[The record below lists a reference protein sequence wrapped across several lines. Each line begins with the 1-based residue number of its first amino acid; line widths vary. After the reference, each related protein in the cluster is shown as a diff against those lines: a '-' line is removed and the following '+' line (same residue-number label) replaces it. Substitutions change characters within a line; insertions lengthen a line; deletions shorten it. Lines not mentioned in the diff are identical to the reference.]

1 MQLEALLL
9 DRRALVAGI
18 NPFVLLI
25 YDVFRMSITDWV
37 VLFCSLAAIVTY
49 GVYKSRGIR
58 NIDGYLLGNKSLPW
72 QHVALSV
79 MATQASAITFLSAPG
94 LAYSSGMSFVQFYFG
109 LPLAMIVLSISFVPI
124 FHRLRVFTAYEFLE
138 KRFDVR
144 TRVFTALLFLI
155 QRGVSTGITI
165 YAPAIILSSILQIN
179 VVYTTLFIGALVVL
193 YTVYGGTKAVSYTQ
207 VLQMSIIF
215 GGLLIAG
222 VLVVYMLPGDIGFAK
237 VLHIAGKS
245 GKANAIDLSFDWNNQ
260 YTLWSGLIGG
270 FFLQLSYFGT
280 DQSQVGRYLTGSSV
294 RDSRIGLLM
303 NGLLKVPMQF
313 AILLIGI
320 LVFAYY
326 QYNSPPLFFNK
337 YELNKIEQS
346 AYAGKVDTLKARHE
360 EIFLAKKK
368 QINRL
373 TEALDQDD
381 KAAIADVRVELRNA
395 DAQAKDVR
403 QELTDLMQQNDS
415 EADTNDNNYIFLTFV
430 TENFPKGLIGLL
442 VAIVFMASM
451 GATASAINSL
461 ASTTVIDIYKRF
473 VHKKGSDRGYL
484 SASRIFTFVWGIFCV
499 IIALYA
505 SKLGNLLEA
514 VNILGSL
521 FYGTILGIFV
531 VAFYVKWAGGRAV
544 LWAAIV
550 TELLVVA
557 LWWFDVM
564 AFLWLN
570 LVGCAGVVLFA
581 LLFQGRVANGQR
593 NRIFAN
599 Q

>member
-1 MQLEALLL
+1 
-9 DRRALVAGI
+9 
-18 NPFVLLI
+18 
-25 YDVFRMSITDWV
+25 MSTTDWI
-37 VLFCSLAAIVTY
+37 VLFCTLLLIVAY
-49 GVYKSRGIR
+49 GVYKSRGIQ

-72 QHVALSV
+72 YHVALSV

-109 LPLAMIVLSISFVPI
+109 LPLAMIVLSISFVPM

-144 TRVFTALLFLI
+144 TRAFTAFLFLI
-155 QRGVSTGITI
+155 QRGLSTGITI

-207 VLQMSIIF
+207 LLQMAIIF
-215 GGLLIAG
+215 GGLVTAG
-222 VLVVYMLPGDIGFAK
+222 VLVIYMLPDDIGLMKA
-237 VLHIAGKS
+237 LHIAGKS

-280 DQSQVGRYLTGSSV
+280 DQSQVGRYLTGSSI

-313 AILLIGI
+313 SILLIGI
-320 LVFAYY
+320 LVFAFY
-326 QYNSPPLFFNK
+326 QYNSPPIFFNK
-337 YELNKIEQS
+337 YELHKIEQS
-346 AYAGKVDTLKARHE
+346 RYAAQVDELKADH
-360 EIFLAKKK
+360 K
-368 QINRL
+368 QVFDEKQEQIHRL
-373 TEALDQDD
+373 TAALEHDDEAV
-381 KAAIADVRVELRNA
+381 ISDVRNQLQQA
-395 DAQAKDVR
+395 DTRAKEIREDLV
-403 QELTDLMQQNDS
+403 TLMQQNDTL
-415 EADTNDNNYIFLTFV
+415 ADTNDNNYIFLTFV

-473 VHKKGSDRGYL
+473 VRKAGTDRGYL
-484 SASRIFTFVWGIFCV
+484 SASRMFTLVWGVFCV

-521 FYGTILGIFV
+521 FYGTILGIFI
-531 VAFYVKWAGGRAV
+531 VAFYVKRAGGRAV
-544 LWAAIV
+544 FTAAIV
-550 TELLVVA
+550 TELMVIS
-557 LWWFDVM
+557 LWWFDAM

-581 LLFQGRVANGQR
+581 LLFQGRRGIQAIQTPSRPLN
-593 NRIFAN
+593 
-599 Q
+599 